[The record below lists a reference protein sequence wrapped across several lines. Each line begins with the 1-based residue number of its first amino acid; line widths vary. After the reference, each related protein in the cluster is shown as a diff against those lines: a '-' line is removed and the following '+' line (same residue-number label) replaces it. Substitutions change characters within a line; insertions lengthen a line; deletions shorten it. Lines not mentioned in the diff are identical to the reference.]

1 MSSIRIRK
9 RGKNYEYCFDIG
21 KINNKRKR
29 ITKSGFKTK
38 AEAQEAWTDAYEEYI
53 RTGIVVK
60 ECQMSYHDYLDF
72 WYKNY
77 CKINLKYT
85 TQEAYK
91 NIIEKYLKP

>member
-1 MSSIRIRK
+1 MVNVRK
-9 RGKNYEYCFDIG
+9 RGNVYEYNFDIA
-21 KINNKRKR
+21 KIEGKRKR

-38 AEAQEAWTDAYEEYI
+38 IEAQEAWTVAYEEYI

-77 CKINLKYT
+77 KINLKYT

>member
-38 AEAQEAWTDAYEEYI
+38 AEAQEAGTVAYE
-53 RTGIVVK
+53 
-60 ECQMSYHDYLDF
+60 
-72 WYKNY
+72 
-77 CKINLKYT
+77 
-85 TQEAYK
+85 
-91 NIIEKYLKP
+91 